1 MIWAHMPSLPLVS
14 MRKIVHSPKGEEWT
28 KNFVMGTLARKTTVT
43 SLDYGKHNFNQTFQ
57 KINKQE

>member
-1 MIWAHMPSLPLVS
+1 MI
-14 MRKIVHSPKGEEWT
+14 KIVHNPKGEEWT